1 MTTRVGVVLSGCG
14 VRDGSEIHEAT
25 SILIALDRRGA
36 TAICLA
42 PSGPQANVVD
52 HLTGKLGGPS
62 RDILVESAR
71 IARGKVGNLAQI
83 SADELDAL
91 IFPGGFG
98 AVKNLSTFATQGAN
112 CKVLPEL
119 TRLVTDMHRAGKPIG
134 LACIA
139 PVLAAKILGSAGLKP
154 RLTIGTD
161 PDTAAAI
168 NAMGGLHED
177 AAPTGIVMDMDNH
190 LVSTPCYMNDVGPW
204 VVYQGVEKMVEQV
217 LAMAKLH

>member
-1 MTTRVGVVLSGCG
+1 MAIRVGVILSGCG
-14 VRDGSEIHEAT
+14 VRDGSEIHETT
-25 SILIALDRRGA
+25 SVLIALDRRGA
-36 TAICLA
+36 TALCLA

-52 HLTGKLGGPS
+52 HVTGKSGGPS

-71 IARGKVGNLAQI
+71 IARGKVRNLAQI
-83 SADELDAL
+83 SAGELDAL

-98 AVKNLSTFATQGAN
+98 AVKNLSTFATEGTN

-119 TRLVTDMHRAGKPIG
+119 TSLVLEMHRAGKPIG

-139 PVLAAKILGSAGLKP
+139 PVLAAKILGTAGLKP

-161 PDTAAAI
+161 ADTAAAI
-168 NAMGGLHED
+168 NAMGGVHED

-190 LVSTPCYMNDVGPW
+190 LVSTPCYMNEVGPW
-204 VVYQGVEKMVEQV
+204 IVFQGVEKMVEQV
-217 LAMAKLH
+217 LTMAKVH